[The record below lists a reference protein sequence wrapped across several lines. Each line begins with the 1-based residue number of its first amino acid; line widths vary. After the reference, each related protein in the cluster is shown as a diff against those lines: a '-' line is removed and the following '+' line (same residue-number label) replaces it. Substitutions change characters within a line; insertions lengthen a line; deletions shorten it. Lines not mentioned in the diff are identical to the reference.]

1 MFHCSSC
8 YIEQTSLSGQVRTEL
23 NCLPVENIEYQHIME
38 ERTRLALKPK
48 KETQLVSGGSAASGG
63 NLLMPGTLG
72 APGDFKSFV
81 NKAGPPRG
89 KKQLLKAARMP
100 QNELLDLIYDCFKE
114 YTYWPMRSLR
124 ERLNQPEAYLKE
136 TLEMVAM
143 MNKSGTHALQWQLK
157 PEAREV
163 RYAEAGFFD
172 KVKDEAAPDV
182 ENSGFDGID
191 EMDEDDDNVDME
203 DVPLE

>member
-1 MFHCSSC
+1 
-8 YIEQTSLSGQVRTEL
+8 
-23 NCLPVENIEYQHIME
+23 ME

-48 KETQLVSGGSAASGG
+48 WETQVVSGGSAASGG

-72 APGDFKSFV
+72 AGGSFGSFV

-89 KKQLLKAARMP
+89 KKTLLKAARMP
-100 QNELLDLIYDCFKE
+100 QNELLDLIYECFKE
-114 YTYWPMRSLR
+114 YTYWPFRSLK

-136 TLEMVAM
+136 TLELVAVILR
-143 MNKSGTHALQWQLK
+143 SGPHAMQWQLK
-157 PEAREV
+157 PESREN

-172 KVKDEAAPDV
+172 NVKDEAAPDV
-182 ENSGFDGID
+182 EPGMGFDGAD
-191 EMDEDDDNVDME
+191 DMEEDDDNVDME

>member
-1 MFHCSSC
+1 
-8 YIEQTSLSGQVRTEL
+8 
-23 NCLPVENIEYQHIME
+23 ME
-38 ERTRLALKPK
+38 ERARLTLKPR

-89 KKQLLKAARMP
+89 KKQLSKAARMP

-124 ERLNQPEAYLKE
+124 ERLKQPEAYLKE
-136 TLEMVAM
+136 TLEMMAM
-143 MNKSGTHALQWQLK
+143 MNKSGPHALQWQLK
-157 PEAREV
+157 PEARET
-163 RYAEAGFFD
+163 RYAEIGFFD
-172 KVKDEAAPDV
+172 KVKDEAAPEV
-182 ENSGFDGID
+182 EGGTGFDGVD